1 MKNHEEFK
9 AAIFQKAERFEA
21 RRKARNKK
29 ILETAGLCSFAL
41 VITLSAYLGLFPS
54 LHSDIPET
62 AGTNETTQTSVT
74 TENISTPIETTTAQT
89 VITTEKTFTESTL
102 ATTNT
107 TVEST
112 VESTAE
118 TLPPISVLEFR
129 GSSNDSDFAI
139 GKTDLL
145 EIKDYASWCDFLDE
159 HTDDY
164 PALEENSNLLHTI
177 TAEYFEEHVLLVIQY
192 AGYDIIAFG
201 SDMPQDKEDA
211 TETYTFYIDL
221 RENRMNT
228 RKQIHIMSVEKDL
241 YKKTNIRVWNQDKN

>member
-1 MKNHEEFK
+1 
-9 AAIFQKAERFEA
+9 
-21 RRKARNKK
+21 
-29 ILETAGLCSFAL
+29 
-41 VITLSAYLGLFPS
+41 
-54 LHSDIPET
+54 
-62 AGTNETTQTSVT
+62 
-74 TENISTPIETTTAQT
+74 
-89 VITTEKTFTESTL
+89 
-102 ATTNT
+102 
-107 TVEST
+107 

-201 SDMPQDKEDA
+201 SDMPQDTEN
-211 TETYTFYIDL
+211 TNETYTFYIDL